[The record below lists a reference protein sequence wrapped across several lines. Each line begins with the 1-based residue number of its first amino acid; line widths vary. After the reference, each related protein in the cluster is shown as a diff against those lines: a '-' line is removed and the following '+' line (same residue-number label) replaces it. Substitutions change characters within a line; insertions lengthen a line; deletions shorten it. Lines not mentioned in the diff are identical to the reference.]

1 MLNNQESLSESF
13 ELAAVLPEDAKIRS
27 LIDDI
32 EAIDEKLSSFY
43 SALSESY
50 SFLYHLADKQGLKV
64 LDDTLNDL
72 LSVLR
77 VLHSLSLVFCDFISP
92 FSSFEHDRAR

>member
-1 MLNNQESLSESF
+1 MLNNQESVSESF
-13 ELAAVLPEDAKIRS
+13 ELAAVLPEHANICS

-32 EAIDEKLSSFY
+32 RAIEDKLDLFY
-43 SALSESY
+43 FSLTESY

-64 LDDTLNDL
+64 LDDTLNNL

-92 FSSFEHDRAR
+92 FSSFEHDKAR